1 MVEFF
6 LLNKLKNTAVYEY
19 YPEKD
24 RNKQG
29 GVIYLDI
36 VSGDITLEK
45 IAEIDWEYTVTADMI
60 EEMKKAI
67 NQNGLFFE
75 AGELPEEE
83 HIYCYASHVI
93 NKIEEL
99 FKKGIVPERGTV
111 IWY

>member
-1 MVEFF
+1 MVKFF
-6 LLNKLKNTAVYEY
+6 LLNKLNNIAVYEY

-45 IAEIDWEYTVTADMI
+45 VAEIDWEYAVKADML

-67 NQNGLFFE
+67 NQNGLFF
-75 AGELPEEE
+75 
-83 HIYCYASHVI
+83 
-93 NKIEEL
+93 
-99 FKKGIVPERGTV
+99 
-111 IWY
+111 

>member
-6 LLNKLKNTAVYEY
+6 LLKKLNNIAVYEY

-36 VSGDITLEK
+36 VSGDLTLEK
-45 IAEIDWEYTVTADMI
+45 VAEIDWEFTVTADML

-75 AGELPEEE
+75 ADELLEEE
-83 HIYCYASHVI
+83 HVYCYASHVI

-99 FKKGIVPERGTV
+99 FEKGIVSKGGTV
-111 IWY
+111 VWY